1 MSWPVGKCPNMERSD
16 LFSLI
21 GKQKKIAPLIA
32 GHPVAYLQEMSSL
45 FGEMSANK
53 VCKVCGFSHV

>member
-1 MSWPVGKCPNMERSD
+1 MVHFGKFMSWPVGKCPNMERSD

-32 GHPVAYLQEMSSL
+32 GNPIVLPFIWNIPDL
-45 FGEMSANK
+45 F
-53 VCKVCGFSHV
+53 